1 MLDDSGPGGVKIRP
15 VQGISLQSPANI
27 PGRTRANRE
36 SGMFDRM
43 QTFSREDLQ
52 KVHDATMK
60 LMGVTG
66 IVFNEDEALDIFR
79 QNGFKVEASTV
90 YFTEEQVMKAVA
102 QAPERITIRARN
114 PEKSVIFGGD
124 DFIMLPGYGAP
135 FVADLEGNQKSATL
149 EDYKTFCKLIQTSP
163 YLDMLGFMMVE
174 PHDIP
179 ADTGHLDMLLANL
192 TFSDLPTMGCTVDRQ
207 ATKDTLEMLAMA
219 FGGGN
224 ALEGDPVCAGLINSL
239 SPLRYSSEMAGCLIE
254 LVRGGQVALI
264 AAMVMAGASGPVTL
278 PGVMTLQNAEILAG
292 VALAQLAKP
301 GAAVIYGSTSSATDM
316 RTGGPTIGSPELLQ
330 MISATA
336 QMARFYGLPSRSGG
350 CLTDSHVL
358 DYQSGSESGL
368 AISTAVRNGVNFI
381 LHSAGI
387 VGTYIA
393 MSFHKYL
400 VDEEVCGVVKRLVR
414 PMEITDENIGL
425 KVIEEVGPGGH
436 YLTHP
441 KTFQLC
447 RTEFYMSKLHA
458 RMAHQ
463 TWQDQG
469 SKSMGRAADDALKD
483 RLAAYRQPDMDV
495 SIVKDLESFISRKK
509 T

>member
-1 MLDDSGPGGVKIRP
+1 
-15 VQGISLQSPANI
+15 
-27 PGRTRANRE
+27 
-36 SGMFDRM
+36 MFDRM
-43 QTFSREDLQ
+43 QTFEKADLQ

-60 LMGVTG
+60 LMAETG
-66 IVFNEDEALDIFR
+66 IVFNEDEALEIFK
-79 QNGFKVEASTV
+79 QNGFRVEGSTV
-90 YFTEEQVMKAVA
+90 YFNEEQVMKAVG
-102 QAPERITIRARN
+102 QAPEQITIKARN
-114 PEKSVIFGGD
+114 PEKTVTFGGD

-135 FVADLEGNQKSATL
+135 FVADLEGGQKSATL
-149 EDYKTFCKLIQTSP
+149 EDYRTFCKLVQTSP

-179 ADTGHLDMLLANL
+179 ADTGHLDMLLANITL
-192 TFSDLPTMGCTVDRQ
+192 SDMATMACTIDRE
-207 ATKDTLEMLAMA
+207 ATRDTLAMLSMA

-254 LVRGGQVALI
+254 LVRAGQVALI

-292 VALAQLAKP
+292 VTLAQLVRP
-301 GAAVIYGSTSSATDM
+301 GAAVIYGSTSSATEM

-350 CLTDSHVL
+350 CLSDAYIL
-358 DYQSGSESGL
+358 DYQAGSESAL

-387 VGTYIA
+387 IGTYIA

-400 VDEEVCGVVKRLVR
+400 VDEEICGVAKRLMR
-414 PMEITDENIGL
+414 PMEINDETIGL
-425 KVIEEVGPGGH
+425 DIIKEVGPGGQ

-447 RTEFYMSKLHA
+447 RTEFYMSKLHT
-458 RMAHQ
+458 RLAHQ
-463 TWQDQG
+463 SWLDQG
-469 SKSMGRAADDALKD
+469 GKSMGQAAEKALED
-483 RLAAYRQPDMDV
+483 RLASYSQPDLGG
-495 SIVKDLESFISRKK
+495 SIIKDLESYVGRKRA
-509 T
+509 